1 MWTDPKFLA
10 FSGYF
15 LLMIGIGIYTMKFSS
30 KGMNAFFIGDRKL
43 NKYVVA
49 LSAVVSGR
57 SAWTI
62 LALSGLAYV
71 MGPSAF
77 WWVLG
82 FIISEMLLFF
92 FYAKKMRRF
101 SEKRDCITVPD
112 FLAARFGDKSG
123 KLRVACVVIILMF
136 ILPYIG
142 AQFMAGGTALSESF
156 QSESLTV
163 GMTQGILMTAGIVF
177 VYTFLGGFLAVSLT
191 DTIQAVFMLFA
202 LVVLPILVISDI
214 GGLAA
219 MHSALQV
226 LDPKYIDP
234 LAIAAGVAI
243 GGVALGLGSVGN
255 PHITSRYMAIKD
267 PEGLRVAGVVGTVWN
282 TVMCWGS
289 IFVGLAGRAASQD
302 NPALVLEDGAKV
314 FPILVNEYLPGP
326 LAGIVLAAVFAAI
339 MSTADS
345 QLLVA
350 AAAVVRDLYQKVLKR
365 SEEIAPRVLAVMSRG
380 IIVVLVGIALAIGM
394 SAGES
399 LHSLV
404 ILAWSGPGSAIGP
417 VALLAVFW
425 KRTTWA
431 GAFAGMVTGAAIV
444 LFWAYSHL
452 LGIGVVREGALVS
465 LKAGV
470 IPELVPGFLGALIVA
485 VVVSLRTQPP
495 ENVDQLVADFLS
507 YLGDRPIS
515 SLSRPSGRAA

>member
-10 FSGYF
+10 FAGYF
-15 LLMIGIGIYTMKFSS
+15 LLMVGIGLYTMKFSS
-30 KGMNAFFIGDRKL
+30 KGVNAFFIGDRKL
-43 NKYVVA
+43 SKYVVA

-62 LALSGLAYV
+62 LALSGLAYL

-77 WWVLG
+77 WWVTG
-82 FIISEMLLFF
+82 FIVSEMLLFF
-92 FYAKKMRRF
+92 FFAGKMRRF

-123 KLRVACVVIILMF
+123 KLRVVCLVIILMF

-142 AQFMAGGTALSESF
+142 AQFMAGGSALSESF
-156 QSESLTV
+156 QSGALTI
-163 GMTQGILMTAGIVF
+163 GTSQGILITAGIVF
-177 VYTFLGGFLAVSLT
+177 LYTFLGGFLAVSLT
-191 DTIQAVFMLFA
+191 DTIQAFFMLFA
-202 LVVLPILVISDI
+202 LLVLPALVIADI
-214 GGLAA
+214 GGFQA
-219 MHSALQV
+219 MQAILEV
-226 LDPKYIDP
+226 IDPKFIDP
-234 LAIAAGVAI
+234 LAIAGGMAI

-255 PHITSRYMAIKD
+255 PHITTRYMAIKD

-282 TVMCWGS
+282 TLMCWGS
-289 IFVGLAGRAASQD
+289 IFVGLAGRAASQH
-302 NPALVLEDGAKV
+302 NPALVLADHESV
-314 FPILVNEYLPGP
+314 FPVLVNEYLPGP

-350 AAAVVRDLYQKVLKR
+350 AAAVVRDFYQKVLKR
-365 SEEIAPRVLAVMSRG
+365 STEIAPHVLAVMARG

-394 SAGES
+394 TAGES

-417 VALLAVFW
+417 IALLAVFW

-431 GAFAGMVTGAAIV
+431 GAIAGMVTGAVIV

-452 LGIGVVREGALVS
+452 LGIGVMVDGELVS
-465 LKAGV
+465 LKAGL
-470 IPELVPGFLGALIVA
+470 IAELVPGFFGALIVA
-485 VVVSLRTQPP
+485 VVVSLKTRPP
-495 ENVDQLVADFLS
+495 ENADELVADFS
-507 YLGDRPIS
+507 
-515 SLSRPSGRAA
+515 